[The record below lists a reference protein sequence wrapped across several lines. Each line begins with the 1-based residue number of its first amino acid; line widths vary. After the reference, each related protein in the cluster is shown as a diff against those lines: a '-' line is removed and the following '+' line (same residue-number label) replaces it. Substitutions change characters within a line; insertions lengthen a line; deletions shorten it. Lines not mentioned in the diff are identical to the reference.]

1 MISLTVGVI
10 GMGGRIMIGVDRKW
24 VIVGPRVNAGR
35 KNVNDPF
42 SFAKRKPTFFLE
54 FTTGFPTFNVSE
66 ALPLATIQKVNIIKF
81 RCF

>member
-1 MISLTVGVI
+1 MISSTVGVM
-10 GMGGRIMIGVDRKW
+10 GVGGRIMIGVDRKW

-42 SFAKRKPTFFLE
+42 SFAKRKPTFFFD
-54 FTTGFPTFNVSE
+54 FTTGLPAFNISE
-66 ALPLATIQKVNIIKF
+66 ALSLATIQKVNIIKF